1 MDFLLLQFLIYAR
14 DQGVFFRPIYLQK
27 YFLTFNN
34 FSPKKIFNLI
44 KSNFSSMKFRAKSVD
59 NTDQLF
65 SSSPKGG
72 NNNNSNSTTADR
84 RFKLKLLSTSPNRL
98 SCQQQLT
105 VNVDSNPVSGTQ
117 NVRRRLSKR
126 PSLDSGINLSSRN
139 ETFQFFNSSHQ
150 HHHHHHHQV
159 ESEPRKPFR

>member
-1 MDFLLLQFLIYAR
+1 
-14 DQGVFFRPIYLQK
+14 
-27 YFLTFNN
+27 
-34 FSPKKIFNLI
+34 
-44 KSNFSSMKFRAKSVD
+44 MKFRAKSVD
-59 NTDQLF
+59 NTDQLL

-72 NNNNSNSTTADR
+72 NSNSSNNSNSTTVDR

-98 SCQQQLT
+98 SCPSQQQLT

-139 ETFQFFNSSHQ
+139 ETFQFFNLNHQHQ